1 MVWKMI
7 ILNNYNC
14 ILIKTKDM
22 RELVIIGFGTI
33 TSDTIVLNR
42 GEETYKIQH
51 LRNTI
56 ESNL

>member
-1 MVWKMI
+1 MI